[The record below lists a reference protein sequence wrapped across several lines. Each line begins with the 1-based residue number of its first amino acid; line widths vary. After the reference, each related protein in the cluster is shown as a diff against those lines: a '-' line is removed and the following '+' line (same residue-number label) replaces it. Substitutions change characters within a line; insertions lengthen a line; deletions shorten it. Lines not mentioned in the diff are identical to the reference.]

1 MILCN
6 RSNNNELIYLHEL
19 LDVII
24 KADRKVLVGGFGCQ
38 GEDFLFFVNLDL
50 YTNETCTRMFS
61 VHVELE
67 DGSILLISGGHH

>member
-6 RSNNNELIYLHEL
+6 RSSNNKLIYLHEL

-24 KADRKVLVGGFGCQ
+24 QADRKVLVGGFGCQ
-38 GEDFLFFVNLDL
+38 GENFLFFINLDL
-50 YTNETCTRMFS
+50 DTNETCTRMFG

-67 DGSILLISGGHH
+67 DGSILLISGGHD